1 MSRQNRRG
9 FTLAELLVVV
19 AIIAVLTAV
28 SIPIFTSQ
36 LEKSKIAANMA
47 NLKAAQNASIVDY
60 MSNDKN
66 NAYRK
71 ETVTQ
76 GSKLLN
82 VAY

>member
-47 NLKAAQNASIVDY
+47 NIKAAQNASIVDY
-60 MSNDKN
+60 MYIEKKPSHKAANCSTLHI
-66 NAYRK
+66 
-71 ETVTQ
+71 TVM
-76 GSKLLN
+76 
-82 VAY
+82 